1 MPKGLTILFAAGMLL
16 FVGCAP
22 QPTYK
27 TVGGTMLGTTLSVI
41 ADAPHTQ
48 GALYA
53 ACMQIDRE
61 AKQSMSI
68 FDPASLLSRINR
80 GETDSL
86 DRHLTR
92 NILLADSVSRLS
104 EGAYDITVAPLV
116 KAWGFAGK
124 QAETTPNIDSLLA
137 FVGYQKIRIEQG
149 RLIKADP
156 RMAIDLNSIAKGY
169 TVDLVAEWLEN
180 EGITNYLV
188 DIGGEVRCRGVNR
201 QGNAWRIG
209 IETPFDG
216 NMSDGDYISRRI
228 TLNEGALATSGNYRR
243 FYLDSEGRK
252 VAHTIDPRTGHSRLS
267 TLLSA
272 TVIAPTCTEAD
283 ALCTMLMALGD
294 QAARTFCEQRPEL
307 PVCLIF
313 AGTDS
318 GYDEY
323 LSPAMQQCIIQE

>member
-1 MPKGLTILFAAGMLL
+1 MPKGLLILATIFTLMFSA
-16 FVGCAP
+16 CAP
-22 QPTYK
+22 PPTYK

-48 GALYA
+48 GELYA

-86 DRHLTR
+86 DRHIVR
-92 NILLADSVSRLS
+92 NLLLADSISRLS

-124 QAETTPNIDSLLA
+124 QAETAPNIDSILT
-137 FVGYQKIRIEQG
+137 FVGYQKIRICDG
-149 RLIKADP
+149 RLLKEDP

-169 TVDLVAEWLEN
+169 TVDLVAEWLEK
-180 EGITNYLV
+180 EGVTNYLV

-201 QGNAWRIG
+201 QGKAWRIG

-216 NMSDGDYISRRI
+216 NMSNGDYISRRI
-228 TLNEGALATSGNYRR
+228 SLHEGALATSGNYRR

-272 TVIAPTCTEAD
+272 TVIAPTCAEAD

-294 QAARTFCEQRPEL
+294 EAARTFCEQHPEF
-307 PVCLIF
+307 PVCLLF
-313 AGTDS
+313 AGTES
-318 GYDEY
+318 EYAEY
-323 LSPAMQQCIIQE
+323 LSPAMQQRIIHE